1 MTKPSNPKLGS
12 FGSKDARLTPRSQA
26 SGTSESGETPVSLPK
41 PRKVIDPTVKAP
53 NSTPPDPSKLP
64 PIERVIQ
71 PKMQHTSTKIRWY
84 LGLGYEV
91 GEVARYMGVRYQQ
104 VRNVGVTDPKRA
116 AREDVPPY
124 EIELHPLPDDIDSIM
139 DAELERSLAAGRLQ
153 DKAEKAKRKGK

>member
-1 MTKPSNPKLGS
+1 MTKPSSQLGS
-12 FGSKDARLTPRSQA
+12 FGPGNGSEAPRSQA
-26 SGTSESGETPVSLPK
+26 SGTEAEASVVTK

-64 PIERVIQ
+64 PIERIVQ
-71 PKMQHTSTKIRWY
+71 PRMQHTSTKIRWY

-91 GEVARYMGVRYQQ
+91 GEVARFMGVRYQQ

-139 DAELERSLAAGRLQ
+139 DAELERSLLAGRLEEK
-153 DKAEKAKRKGK
+153 KARKHSKGED

>member
-1 MTKPSNPKLGS
+1 MTTGKIRS
-12 FGSKDARLTPRSQA
+12 FGSGNGSGAPRSQA
-26 SGTSESGETPVSLPK
+26 SGTEATTSATSR
-41 PRKVIDPTVKAP
+41 PRKVIEPTVKAA

-91 GEVARYMGVRYQQ
+91 GEIARFMGVRYQQ

-124 EIELHPLPDDIDSIM
+124 EIKLHPLPDDIESIM
-139 DAELERSLAAGRLQ
+139 DAELERSLLAGRLE
-153 DKAEKAKRKGK
+153 EKEVRKRSKGED